1 MWAVWVRGTQ
11 EPSTHK
17 HFWKK
22 HLLQEVFRVPPS
34 FQALR
39 SSVMRQQ
46 RTEQPCCCSP
56 AAPSYW
62 IGLLSP
68 AGRSKCSGWF
78 FVSKAHWLSNRASE
92 SAPTP
97 IKGLAPDWCSITI
110 FGMDE

>member
-34 FQALR
+34 FQALC

-62 IGLLSP
+62 NWP
-68 AGRSKCSGWF
+68 TVPGREKQVLWVVFCLQGS
-78 FVSKAHWLSNRASE
+78 
-92 SAPTP
+92 
-97 IKGLAPDWCSITI
+97 LAFQPCI
-110 FGMDE
+110 